1 MCSIHAGGVNKKNL
15 SSIKISANIEDMC
28 ESNVYLLKGDK
39 EELVFKEVIRIVPDG
54 DEYLLY
60 GVLGDSQRIKGKIR
74 EMNLLSHKIIF
85 EEK

>member
-1 MCSIHAGGVNKKNL
+1 
-15 SSIKISANIEDMC
+15 MC

>member
-1 MCSIHAGGVNKKNL
+1 
-15 SSIKISANIEDMC
+15 MC

-39 EELVFKEVIRIVPDG
+39 EELVFKEVVRIVPDG
-54 DEYLLY
+54 EGYLLY
-60 GVLGDSQRIKGKIR
+60 DVLGDSQKITGKIR